1 MNILASIVWNV
12 SPEIIQLGPIHIRW
26 YGLLFALG
34 FILGY
39 IIMSWIFKIEN
50 KNPKA
55 LESLTLYLVL
65 GTVIGARLGHCL
77 FYEPDYYLAN
87 PIEILYVW
95 KGGLASHGAGIGI
108 LIALFLFNHRFKD
121 IKLLW
126 VFDRVVIPV
135 ALAAFLVRMGNLF
148 NSEIIGKP
156 TDLPWA
162 FIFTS
167 VDNIPRHPSQLYEG
181 ISYLIIFFT
190 LFFVYKKYK
199 SNLPTGRIAGIFLIL
214 LFSAR
219 FFIEFFKETQAD
231 FEKALP
237 LDMGQFLSLPFVFLG
252 FYFLYYSF
260 TKGKIKSQY

>member
-1 MNILASIVWNV
+1 MDIFASIVWNV
-12 SPEIIQLGPIHIRW
+12 SPEILQIGPIHIRW

-39 IIMSWIFKIEN
+39 TILSWIFKIEN
-50 KNPKA
+50 KSPKA
-55 LESLTLYLVL
+55 LDSLTIYLVL

-77 FYEPDYYLAN
+77 FYEPDYYLSN

-108 LIALFLFNHRFKD
+108 LLALFVFQYRFKD
-121 IKLLW
+121 IKLMW

-156 TDLPWA
+156 SDLPWA

-181 ISYLIIFFT
+181 ISYLIIFIIIF
-190 LFFVYKKYK
+190 LIYNKYRT
-199 SNLPTGRIAGIFLIL
+199 NLPEGRLSGIFLIL

-231 FEKALP
+231 FEKSLP
-237 LDMGQFLSLPFVFLG
+237 LYMGQILSIPFVLLG
-252 FYFLYYSF
+252 IYFLILSF
-260 TKGKIKSQY
+260 KKNNK

>member
-1 MNILASIVWNV
+1 MEIFASIVWSV

-39 IIMSWIFKIEN
+39 TIMSWIFKVEN
-50 KNPKA
+50 KSPKA
-55 LESLTLYLVL
+55 LESLTIYLVL

-77 FYEPDYYLAN
+77 FYEPDYYLSN

-108 LIALFLFNHRFKD
+108 LLALLLFHLRFKD

-126 VFDRVVIPV
+126 LFDRVVIPV

-148 NSEIIGKP
+148 NSEIIGRP
-156 TDLPWA
+156 ADVPWA

-181 ISYLIIFFT
+181 ISYLVIFIIIFFI
-190 LFFVYKKYK
+190 YKKYK
-199 SNLPTGRIAGIFLIL
+199 ANLPTGRLAGIFLTL

-219 FFIEFFKETQAD
+219 FVIEFFKETQAD
-231 FEKALP
+231 FEKTLP
-237 LDMGQFLSLPFVFLG
+237 LYMGQFLSIPFILLG
-252 FYFLYYSF
+252 LYFLFYSF
-260 TKGKIKSQY
+260 KKAKN

>member
-1 MNILASIVWNV
+1 MNMFASIIWSV
-12 SPEIIQLGPIHIRW
+12 SPEIVQIGPIHIRW

-39 IIMSWIFKIEN
+39 TIMSWIFKVEN
-50 KNPKA
+50 KSPKA
-55 LESLTLYLVL
+55 LESLTIYLVV

-77 FYEPDYYLAN
+77 FYEPDYYLSN

-108 LIALFLFNHRFKD
+108 LLALFIFHLKFKE

-148 NSEIIGKP
+148 NSEIIGRP

-181 ISYLIIFFT
+181 ISYLLIFIL
-190 LFFVYKKYK
+190 LFSIYRKNNT
-199 SNLPTGRIAGIFLIL
+199 NLPAGRLAGIFLTL

-219 FFIEFFKETQAD
+219 FVIEFFKETQAD
-231 FEKALP
+231 FEKTLP
-237 LDMGQFLSLPFVFLG
+237 IDMGQILSIPFVLLG
-252 FYFLYYSF
+252 IYFLFYSYK
-260 TKGKIKSQY
+260 KGKI